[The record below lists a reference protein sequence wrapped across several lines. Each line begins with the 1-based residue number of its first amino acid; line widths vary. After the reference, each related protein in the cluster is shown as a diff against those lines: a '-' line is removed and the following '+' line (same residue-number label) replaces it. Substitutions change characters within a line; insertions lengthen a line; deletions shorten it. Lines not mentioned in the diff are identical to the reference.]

1 MFVRIQDS
9 FLLNVMTTLYKE
21 ECLNETGGYLWKRWN
36 R

>member
-21 ECLNETGGYLWKRWN
+21 GKNENWN
-36 R
+36 CWRDGP